1 MQNMLHRN
9 IPALAKPRLPDG
21 DGVMTSVNP
30 QTSPEQP
37 LDFSKM
43 LLQLPIGA
51 ASPFWMAYMGAA
63 SAGAA
68 YWWFSRLSRYTHL
81 EALMFKDVVAEA
93 QPIETVAV
101 PAPVKQALKPV
112 EAAVA
117 ADERAQPEPVAVKPA
132 AQVTVAPKTVAP
144 EPVVAKPVA
153 PEPAAP
159 APVVQAPVVQASVAA
174 KPVSPAPV
182 VSAPVAAKPVAP
194 APVAPASVALAPI
207 AAKPV
212 ASAPVAPAPVA
223 SAPVAPV
230 RITPQSLSKVARPAE
245 VKAEGSA
252 AEAPKTVT
260 GTRGGR
266 AKKPSGRRFK
276 S

>member
-1 MQNMLHRN
+1 
-9 IPALAKPRLPDG
+9 
-21 DGVMTSVNP
+21 MTSVNP

-159 APVVQAPVVQASVAA
+159 APVAPAPAAPASVAA
-174 KPVSPAPV
+174 KPLSPAPVSPAPV